1 MSSSSSSIGRPTSFA
16 VCEDDENVIF
26 VGYSNGRL
34 ARFDGACGTHHQP
47 TSSMASRTRV
57 IDTLSWIAEPSLS
70 TSYGSSSDD
79 EVAVDAVSATS
90 STGRVVRCGGVSPTV
105 EVLNALDG
113 TVIKRLRIPTSWP
126 CTGSCAVTTSGCSG
140 NFTWA
145 LSATKWNHSGDEF
158 AGNSATCAV
167 WRVDGAD
174 VMTCATFSVNSS
186 RPNASGSMRE
196 DVTLAPFATTRC
208 ENDAFEYAT
217 AHVNY
222 GEENVKAEFNRFA
235 LRISNSGLPRVER
248 VRDGSLQCI
257 NLGWYPKYRAVR
269 DGALDR
275 NPKSTPVAPFCVLN
289 NQFAVTVW
297 GDGEHPVVV
306 ADRTTEQAE
315 SRRHVRDAL
324 RAGIESCVRSGDA
337 QIERSVMDA
346 FGYDGDAYIAIVVR
360 DSRLVGV
367 GARSTK
373 ECDVKFRL
381 FLVPTGF
388 RSDCKRVA
396 SRVVEPSAP
405 LMDMTD
411 VDVSTETC
419 AICLDQFETS
429 AYVQTPCCGTVF
441 CTECLSSYMS
451 LKARGECPACRDVDK
466 FWSAAPAETPAF
478 PSGAV
483 EVELNYDVRQ
493 AMRAYR
499 ALIVEDDDYAA
510 MDDRH
515 LRGDRKPL
523 ALRGGFVYAIDARGL
538 LVQTLQ
544 FAR

>member
-1 MSSSSSSIGRPTSFA
+1 MSSSIGRPTSFA
-16 VCEDDENVIF
+16 VCEDDENVVF

-34 ARFDGACGTHHQP
+34 ARFDDACGTQYRP
-47 TSSMASRTRV
+47 SSSMASRTRV
-57 IDTLSWIAEPSLS
+57 IDTPSWIADPSPS

-90 STGRVVRCGGVSPTV
+90 STGRVVRCGGVPPTV
-105 EVLNALDG
+105 EVLSALDG
-113 TVIKRLRIPTSWP
+113 AIIKRLRIPTSWP
-126 CTGSCAVTTSGCSG
+126 CTGSCAVTISGCVG

-167 WRVDGAD
+167 WRVDGD
-174 VMTCATFSVNSS
+174 DSMTCATFNVNSS
-186 RPNASGSMRE
+186 RPSASGSMHE
-196 DVTLAPFATTRC
+196 DMTLAPFAATKC
-208 ENDAFEYAT
+208 ENDAFEYVT

-222 GEENVKAEFNRFA
+222 GEENIEAEFNRFT
-235 LRISNSGLPRVER
+235 LRTSNSGIPRAER
-248 VRDGSLQCI
+248 VRGGSLQRI

-269 DGALDR
+269 DRALNR

-289 NQFAVTVW
+289 NHFAVTIW
-297 GDGEHPVVV
+297 SDGENPVIV
-306 ADRTTEQAE
+306 ADRRTEQAE

-324 RAGIESCVRSGDA
+324 RAGIESCVRSADA

-346 FGYDGDAYIAIVVR
+346 FGYDGDAYVAIVVR
-360 DSRLVGV
+360 DSRLVHGS
-367 GARSTK
+367 ARSTK

-381 FLVPTGF
+381 FLVPTGV
-388 RSDCKRVA
+388 RSDCKSVP
-396 SRVVEPSAP
+396 SHTEPTAP

-411 VDVSTETC
+411 VDVATETC
-419 AICLDQFETS
+419 AICLDQFATS
-429 AYVQTPCCGTVF
+429 VYVRTPCCGTVF

-451 LKARGECPACRDVDK
+451 LKARGECPACRDVHK
-466 FWSAAPAETPAF
+466 FWSSASAETPAF
-478 PSGAV
+478 PPGVV
-483 EVELNYDVRQ
+483 EVELNYDMRQ
-493 AMRAYR
+493 AIRAYR
-499 ALIVEDDDYAA
+499 ALIVEDDDYAE

-544 FAR
+544 FAL